1 MDRCGPGAP
10 RALVKPFDQWSKLL
24 TTGQTM
30 RLTAGQTH
38 TAQEK
43 QADRAAEQDAVR
55 ARRAAEDHERAWR
68 AKEKAEARRK
78 QV

>member
-1 MDRCGPGAP
+1 
-10 RALVKPFDQWSKLL
+10 
-24 TTGQTM
+24 M
-30 RLTAGQTH
+30 RLTAGQIY